1 MTDWIGAAMID
12 SIRFLIPLWELKAE
26 GGSLGAPLKTAEQE
40 DLLLR
45 LFLLTA
51 AQDRSDLRV
60 LLTCETT
67 TIVGKLHYV
76 GAWGLLA
83 AVPALP
89 PTSRIL
95 AGINDRSRAVE
106 YVLPCVV
113 ASTYVPVRKGPG
125 ALALVVR
132 GKPWRRH
139 HARMMFRL
147 ASCANAALLG
157 LTTNTNPLHRDT

>member
-1 MTDWIGAAMID
+1 VLKVHERTTAMTDWNDAALID

-26 GGSLGAPLKTAEQE
+26 RANLGEPLKTAEQE

-45 LFLLTA
+45 LFLLKA
-51 AQDRSDLRV
+51 AKDRSDSLRV

-67 TIVGKLHYV
+67 TIVGQLHYV

-95 AGINDRSRAVE
+95 AAISDRSRAVE

-113 ASTYVPVRKGPG
+113 ASTYVPVQRGPG
-125 ALALVVR
+125 ALALAVR

-147 ASCANAALLG
+147 AG
-157 LTTNTNPLHRDT
+157 